1 MDTENLDDTK
11 AIIEPPTADKA
22 RAPRSVITLDV
33 KEATLTIDGV
43 TYDATAL
50 PENSR
55 WWCTLRGLASRLNAT
70 DNPAGAWTDLKA
82 GHIPSHGPA
91 KPKELDPWRRA
102 YAHALADKQA
112 KEQGFKP
119 KSLEFAGLLD
129 TCMAAAASMDRDGLT
144 KAKRIPAVVVHWNRL
159 TGNEA
164 TL

>member
-112 KEQGFKP
+112 KADGIKP
-119 KSLEFAGLLD
+119 KSVEFAALLNQYMTTAAVIDRSGLL
-129 TCMAAAASMDRDGLT
+129 L
-144 KAKRIPAVVVHWNRL
+144 AKLIPAVVVHYNRL